1 MTSMDMPYSSEG
13 TKWKAYQFSDPFAA
27 KSFFVCNKINKF
39 FCRPDCDARPIT
51 NLKSEIKFVN
61 LVSEAINY
69 GYIACDSC
77 DPLSVPLIDV
87 DLLVDCVAS
96 INKQI
101 GFLPPLLD
109 EDEERNNEKI
119 KENIIESKK
128 TNEEQIMQ
136 AIGGRRSSVPVINF
150 EGKYSKDFENTS
162 LSKND
167 FDHYRLVDLACRHLA
182 LAAASNIF
190 QPQGAK
196 GSRSVESSPSSS
208 SNSKKRR
215 RRGGVLGFKELAA
228 KSKLSAWHF
237 HRVFKSVTG
246 LTPKTYGDKCW
257 EYIKNY
263 LNSSEYTSN
272 KQAETQQS
280 QLNGYQT
287 PITNSSESA
296 SSIPASPNEL
306 PSNKRIK
313 LEPAQEVK
321 FEISSPPQNE
331 ETLFKD
337 RLVLPNQV
345 PMDTSNSRM
354 STMNMIPSPMDGD
367 VNINKMNPMK
377 YSVPQQ
383 ATFDINVNQPITD
396 NNFNM
401 FNENLNNTQDLNQ
414 DFSSTTR
421 AFSAPDLSQY
431 NPRPTTLFSH
441 LRSNERTP
449 EESYSSNRS
458 SQSPILNDNIPTI
471 DEIVPANQYMKEPE
485 GAQDVLN
492 DVPELNTLL
501 YDSGVNSLNPLNDEG
516 NLELNLNN
524 NYFDQNQN
532 TFNLGFSSD
541 LLSTNNDNF

>member
-1 MTSMDMPYSSEG
+1 MKSAEIPYSSEG

-27 KSFFVCNKINKF
+27 GSFYVCNKINKF

-61 LVSEAINY
+61 LVSEAINF
-69 GYIACDSC
+69 GYVACENC
-77 DPLSVPLIDV
+77 DPLSVPPIDV

-109 EDEERNNEKI
+109 ENEEKNNERI

-136 AIGGRRSSVPVINF
+136 AIGGRRSSVPVVNF

-182 LAAASNIF
+182 LAAATNIF
-190 QPQGAK
+190 QPQNSK
-196 GSRSVESSPSSS
+196 SSRSTEDSPSSGS
-208 SNSKKRR
+208 SNKKRR

-257 EYIKNY
+257 EFIKNY
-263 LNSSEYTSN
+263 LNSNEYTSN
-272 KQAETQQS
+272 QRSQS
-280 QLNGYQT
+280 QKKLLSGYQT
-287 PITNSSESA
+287 PITNPSESA
-296 SSIPASPNEL
+296 PSAPNSPNENS
-306 PSNKRIK
+306 SNKRIK
-313 LEPAQEVK
+313 LEKPQEVK
-321 FEISSPPQNE
+321 FDISSPGVDD
-331 ETLFKD
+331 TLFND
-337 RLVLPNQV
+337 NTALPNQ
-345 PMDTSNSRM
+345 PQMINSNTKIAS
-354 STMNMIPSPMDGD
+354 MNVIPSPADGEY
-367 VNINKMNPMK
+367 NKINPMK

-383 ATFDINVNQPITD
+383 TTFDININQPISN

-401 FNENLNNTQDLNQ
+401 FNENLNGQDNQ
-414 DFSSTTR
+414 EFTLSTR

-431 NPRPTTLFSH
+431 NTRPSTLFSH

-449 EESYSSNRS
+449 ADDYCSTGS
-458 SQSPILNDNIPTI
+458 SQSPVLNDVPTI
-471 DEIVPANQYMKEPE
+471 DEVVPATQFMKEPE
-485 GAQDVLN
+485 IPQGVLN
-492 DVPELNTLL
+492 DVPELNSLL
-501 YDSGVNSLNPLNDEG
+501 YDSGVNSLNPLNDDG
-516 NLELNLNN
+516 NLDLTFNN
-524 NYFDQNQN
+524 NYLDQSQGNP
-532 TFNLGFSSD
+532 FNLGFASD
-541 LLSTNNDNF
+541 ILSTNDSL

>member
-1 MTSMDMPYSSEG
+1 MTNLDMSYSSEG

-51 NLKSEIKFVN
+51 NLKSEIKFVS
-61 LVSEAINY
+61 LVSDAINY
-69 GYIACDSC
+69 GYVACDSC
-77 DPLSVPLIDV
+77 DPLSMPPIDV

-109 EDEERNNEKI
+109 EDEDRNNEKI

-136 AIGGRRSSVPVINF
+136 AIGGRRASVPVINF
-150 EGKYSKDFENTS
+150 EGKYSKDFDNTS

-182 LAAASNIF
+182 LAAATNIF
-190 QPQGAK
+190 QPQSSK
-196 GSRSVESSPSSS
+196 GSRSVESSPSSSS

-272 KQAETQQS
+272 KQQETQQS
-280 QLNGYQT
+280 QLSGYQT
-287 PITNSSESA
+287 PVTNSSESA
-296 SSIPASPNEL
+296 SSIPTSPNEL
-306 PSNKRIK
+306 PSSKRIK
-313 LEPAQEVK
+313 VEPTQEVK
-321 FEISSPPQNE
+321 FEISSPQSE

-345 PMDTSNSRM
+345 PLDNSNNRM

-367 VNINKMNPMK
+367 DNFNRMNPMK

-401 FNENLNNTQDLNQ
+401 FNENLNNTQGLNQ

-421 AFSAPDLSQY
+421 AFSAPDLSHY
-431 NPRPTTLFSH
+431 NPRPTTLFNH

-449 EESYSSNRS
+449 DEGYSSNRS
-458 SQSPILNDNIPTI
+458 SQSPVLNDGIPTI
-471 DEIVPANQYMKEPE
+471 DEVVPSNQYMKGPE

-516 NLELNLNN
+516 NLDLNLNN

-532 TFNLGFSSD
+532 TFNLGFASD

>member
-1 MTSMDMPYSSEG
+1 MDMPYSSEG

-69 GYIACDSC
+69 GYVACDCC

-150 EGKYSKDFENTS
+150 DGKYSKDFENTS

-182 LAAASNIF
+182 LAAATNIF
-190 QPQGAK
+190 QPQSSK

-208 SNSKKRR
+208 SNNKKRR

-272 KQAETQQS
+272 KQTETQQS
-280 QLNGYQT
+280 QINGYQT

-296 SSIPASPNEL
+296 SSVPASPNDL

-313 LEPAQEVK
+313 LEPTQEVK
-321 FEISSPPQNE
+321 FEISSPQNE

-345 PMDTSNSRM
+345 PVDASNTRI
-354 STMNMIPSPMDGD
+354 STMNMIPSPVDGD
-367 VNINKMNPMK
+367 VNINNPMK

-401 FNENLNNTQDLNQ
+401 FNENLNNAQDLNQ

-458 SQSPILNDNIPTI
+458 SQSPVLNDNIPTI
-471 DEIVPANQYMKEPE
+471 DEMVPSNQYIKEPE

-501 YDSGVNSLNPLNDEG
+501 YDSGVNSLNPLNDDG

-524 NYFDQNQN
+524 NYFDQNQS

-541 LLSTNNDNF
+541 LLSANNDNF